1 MEEEIITEKTVSP
14 VFQRAINARGWV
26 DYRAYEIQQELA
38 RVCFYSLLGKT
49 RAYVTDPA

>member
-1 MEEEIITEKTVSP
+1 METREEGIITEKTVSP

-38 RVCFYSLLGKT
+38 RVSPFHMTLIRVYKI
-49 RAYVTDPA
+49 